1 MGLTDLVVVP
11 DEGAG
16 QVVRAALAEAGI
28 PVEVKRHRPDHP
40 YIVDPRAE
48 PWRIQVPEARLAE
61 AQQVL
66 KRLEHEMADE
76 LEAQAL
82 AAGPPP
88 DESRPRRR

>member
-1 MGLTDLVVVP
+1 MGLSDLVVVP

-16 QVVRAALAEAGI
+16 QVVRAALTDAGI

-48 PWRIQVPEARLAE
+48 PWLILVPEANLVE

-88 DESRPRRR
+88 EEPRPRRR

>member
-1 MGLTDLVVVP
+1 MRMVDLVVVP

-16 QVVRAALAEAGI
+16 EVARSALLEAGI
-28 PVEVKRHRPDHP
+28 PVEVKRHHREHP
-40 YIVDPRAE
+40 YVVDPRAE
-48 PWRIQVPEARLAE
+48 PWRIQVPDDRLAE

-66 KRLEHEMADE
+66 KRIEHEMADE

-88 DESRPRRR
+88 DEPRPRRR

>member
-1 MGLTDLVVVP
+1 MRLTDLVVVP

-16 QVVRAALAEAGI
+16 QMVRSALAEAGI
-28 PVEVKRHRPDHP
+28 PVEVKRHHPDHP
-40 YIVDPRAE
+40 YVVDPRAE
-48 PWRIQVPEARLAE
+48 PWRILVPEARLGE

-82 AAGPPP
+82 AAGPSP
-88 DESRPRRR
+88 DVPRPRRR

>member
-1 MGLTDLVVVP
+1 MSLVDLVVVP

-16 QVVRAALAEAGI
+16 EVVRGALVDAGI
-28 PVEVKRHRPDHP
+28 PVEVRRHRPDHP

-48 PWRIQVPEARLAE
+48 PWRIQVPEERLTE

-82 AAGPPP
+82 AAGPAP
-88 DESRPRRR
+88 DEPKPRRR